1 MFVMMVTSG
10 WGPETQRLGELC
22 GYLSR
27 RRNIC
32 SSVLGPVAGTS
43 AANFYSC
50 VTQTCTTCNNQEAS
64 NTIRHKHCSV
74 FSTPLASST
83 DIVQMCRSSKQQLKG
98 GVATHDG
105 QSVCQIAGHCA
116 AVTRPSRV
124 TRSPAS
130 SRHVTHSAAAGKWR
144 LMFILH
150 PHLGPPLLPAGALHN
165 RRPGGGQEAARS
177 C

>member
-1 MFVMMVTSG
+1 MMVTSG

-43 AANFYSC
+43 AADFYSR
-50 VTQTCTTCNNQEAS
+50 VTQTCTTCNNPRHPIQYAI
-64 NTIRHKHCSV
+64 NTV
-74 FSTPLASST
+74 LFSPTPLASST

>member
-1 MFVMMVTSG
+1 MNCVDI
-10 WGPETQRLGELC
+10 
-22 GYLSR
+22 YLD
-27 RRNIC
+27 
-32 SSVLGPVAGTS
+32 AETS
-43 AANFYSC
+43 AAQCWDRWPGHRLQTFIAVSHKPAQL
-50 VTQTCTTCNNQEAS
+50 VTTRRHPIQYAI
-64 NTIRHKHCSV
+64 NTV
-74 FSTPLASST
+74 LFSPTPLASST

>member
-50 VTQTCTTCNNQEAS
+50 VTQTCTTCNNPRHPIQYAI
-64 NTIRHKHCSV
+64 NTV
-74 FSTPLASST
+74 LFSPTPLASST

-98 GVATHDG
+98 EQRHMMDNQFAKLPAIV
-105 QSVCQIAGHCA
+105 
-116 AVTRPSRV
+116 PMSRGRHV
-124 TRSPAS
+124 SRGAQP
-130 SRHVTHSAAAGKWR
+130 RHVTSH
-144 LMFILH
+144 ILQ
-150 PHLGPPLLPAGALHN
+150 
-165 RRPGGGQEAARS
+165 RRGSGG
-177 C
+177 